1 MTTSPRNATD
11 MSPAE
16 SHAMNAGA
24 EHIQA
29 MKVFDIE
36 MSESGSGGFHIKN
49 NPQHPY
55 QRSQVIQRT
64 GSGVDI
70 RCTLVD
76 VTHGAMSRES
86 DFWASILVFQF
97 RFDPQKQ
104 TRRICEA
111 SIELTFD
118 VVDLENELP
127 EVDAI
132 SFDGNYSFLPS
143 TRSET
148 LVTGAGVGAGASF
161 GAELNASLNW
171 EKTITH
177 EISTVATINGGKLV
191 KDNIGFHRIAKWTL
205 LEDETKKSGVPASI
219 QVAVRLKRRDN
230 AVYTCIP
237 ELKCKADKWTSVKS
251 FFGRVPEDDPVL
263 LKPDL
268 EATSMLKG
276 YDAEE
281 LGSIDLET
289 LGDVT
294 VTTMIEN
301 AIKSQAV

>member
-1 MTTSPRNATD
+1 MNISIPSASSNITTSPEKASD
-11 MSPAE
+11 MSPTE
-16 SHAMNAGA
+16 SRATGSGA
-24 EHIQA
+24 EHIQSV
-29 MKVFDIE
+29 KVFDVQ

-49 NPQHPY
+49 SRQHPY
-55 QRSQVIQRT
+55 QRSEVIQRT
-64 GSGVDI
+64 GSGIDI

-76 VTHGAMSRES
+76 VVHGALSRES
-86 DFWASILVFQF
+86 DFWASIPVFQF
-97 RFDPQKQ
+97 RFDPQRQ

-148 LVTGAGVGAGASF
+148 LVTGAGVGAEASF

-171 EKTITH
+171 EKT
-177 EISTVATINGGKLV
+177 STREVSSFATIK
-191 KDNIGFHRIAKWTL
+191 
-205 LEDETKKSGVPASI
+205 
-219 QVAVRLKRRDN
+219 
-230 AVYTCIP
+230 
-237 ELKCKADKWTSVKS
+237 DKWTSVQS

-268 EATSMLKG
+268 EATNVLKG

-281 LGSIDLET
+281 LGSVDLET

-301 AIKSQAV
+301 AIKSHPV